1 MSTKTVRIIAIVL
14 VAALV
19 LTTGASIV
27 SSLSS

>member
-27 SSLSS
+27 TGLLS